1 MTQQTGCYINSK
13 ITSCSVNIRSNGVTK
28 RSTGVGKTTHTI
40 NNNAAKQTKLAKM
53 LTNEH
58 VKRWHDNLARG
69 SPLTAEVRVRRL
81 GAFCSQYKMRPGQII
96 DMAGK
101 DIRAVSDMLE
111 DHVTY
116 MESKNYSPTY
126 ILDYVKAIKSWL
138 RHFDIEIKR
147 KIKVSN
153 SHKTPTLEGERVP
166 NGEEM
171 AEVYSRASI
180 RERAMI
186 SLIAKSGVRLEVI
199 GNHDG
204 TDGLRIKDVEDL
216 VIYENKARC
225 TKVPVKI
232 IIRPEISKARHRYFT
247 FCTASGMS
255 HVLAHINDRLA
266 CGESINENSPVI
278 APDRRYNTYR
288 GSNKNKPFLPTKRVS
303 FCIRRVFRPR
313 LSNGDPTFYEHT
325 LIHKCS

>member
-1 MTQQTGCYINSK
+1 MGIYVRDINGETYVYILSGK
-13 ITSCSVNIRSNGVTK
+13 KQFFIGRKDDMKNINIENLLK
-28 RSTGVGKTTHTI
+28 AIDEFDKTYD
-40 NNNAAKQTKLAKM
+40 KQTKLAKM

-96 DMAGK
+96 DKAGK

-153 SHKTPTLEGERVP
+153 SHKTTLEP
-166 NGEEM
+166 
-171 AEVYSRASI
+171 
-180 RERAMI
+180 
-186 SLIAKSGVRLEVI
+186 
-199 GNHDG
+199 
-204 TDGLRIKDVEDL
+204 
-216 VIYENKARC
+216 
-225 TKVPVKI
+225 
-232 IIRPEISKARHRYFT
+232 
-247 FCTASGMS
+247 
-255 HVLAHINDRLA
+255 
-266 CGESINENSPVI
+266 
-278 APDRRYNTYR
+278 
-288 GSNKNKPFLPTKRVS
+288 
-303 FCIRRVFRPR
+303 
-313 LSNGDPTFYEHT
+313 
-325 LIHKCS
+325 

>member
-1 MTQQTGCYINSK
+1 MTAYQISKKSNKQDESTYNSK
-13 ITSCSVNIRSNGVTK
+13 TSVAQYRTNKVTK
-28 RSTGVGKTTHTI
+28 KSTGVGKTTHTI

-96 DMAGK
+96 DKAGK

-153 SHKTPTLEGERVP
+153 SHKTPTLEGLYTRLMHKLTLFV
-166 NGEEM
+166 GRYGLKM
-171 AEVYSRASI
+171 SGSAVHVVSVIWCYYWRILIYGFYTYLIYRLICASI
-180 RERAMI
+180 LLMPRCF
-186 SLIAKSGVRLEVI
+186 
-199 GNHDG
+199 
-204 TDGLRIKDVEDL
+204 TD
-216 VIYENKARC
+216 
-225 TKVPVKI
+225 
-232 IIRPEISKARHRYFT
+232 
-247 FCTASGMS
+247 M
-255 HVLAHINDRLA
+255 
-266 CGESINENSPVI
+266 
-278 APDRRYNTYR
+278 
-288 GSNKNKPFLPTKRVS
+288 
-303 FCIRRVFRPR
+303 
-313 LSNGDPTFYEHT
+313 
-325 LIHKCS
+325 

>member
-1 MTQQTGCYINSK
+1 MTTYQINKKSNKQDASTYNSK
-13 ITSCSVNIRSNGVTK
+13 TSVAQYRSNKVTK
-28 RSTGVGKTTHTI
+28 RSTDIGKTAHTI
-40 NNNAAKQTKLAKM
+40 NNNTAKQTKLAKM

-96 DMAGK
+96 DKAGK

-171 AEVYSRASI
+171 TEVYSRAPI

-186 SLIAKSGVRLEVI
+186 LLPLHSLV
-199 GNHDG
+199 
-204 TDGLRIKDVEDL
+204 
-216 VIYENKARC
+216 C
-225 TKVPVKI
+225 T
-232 IIRPEISKARHRYFT
+232 
-247 FCTASGMS
+247 
-255 HVLAHINDRLA
+255 L
-266 CGESINENSPVI
+266 ENS
-278 APDRRYNTYR
+278 
-288 GSNKNKPFLPTKRVS
+288 FLIP
-303 FCIRRVFRPR
+303 CM
-313 LSNGDPTFYEHT
+313 
-325 LIHKCS
+325 